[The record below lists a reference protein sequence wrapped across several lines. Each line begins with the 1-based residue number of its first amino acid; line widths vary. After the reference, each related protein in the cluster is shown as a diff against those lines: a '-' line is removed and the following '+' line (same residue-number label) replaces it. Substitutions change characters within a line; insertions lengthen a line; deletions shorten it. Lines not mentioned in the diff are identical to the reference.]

1 MQKLQSQHTCNMSF
15 VNIGSSI
22 CVNLIA
28 DLGPSGIL
36 RACCMLS
43 HFSHVQI
50 FCNLMD
56 YNQAGSS
63 DLVILKARIL
73 GWVAMPS
80 SRGFS
85 QPRD

>member
-1 MQKLQSQHTCNMSF
+1 MQRKNAKTTKLAHMQYMSF

-22 CVNLIA
+22 CVSLIA

-36 RACCMLS
+36 RAYCVLS
-43 HFSHVQI
+43 H
-50 FCNLMD
+50 LD

-63 DLVILKARIL
+63 VLVILKARIL
-73 GWVAMPS
+73 EWVAMPS